1 MKVILLENVKSLGKK
16 GEIVNVN
23 DGYARNFIL
32 PKKLGVEATGKNLN
46 DLKLQKNNEKKVA
59 QENLDAA
66 KELAAEL
73 SAGKVELAIKVG
85 EGGRT
90 FGSVSSKEI
99 AEAVKTQMNLSVDK
113 MQLDIDK
120 KKIQLKESIKSLGT
134 HIVTVKLHP
143 EVSAE
148 LKVVVKEEA

>member
-66 KELAAEL
+66 KEHAAEL

-99 AEAVKTQMNLSVDK
+99 AVAVKDQ

>member
-1 MKVILLENVKSLGKK
+1 MKVILLQDVKSLGKK

-59 QENLDAA
+59 QEQLEAA
-66 KELAAEL
+66 KALAAKLAEGGV
-73 SAGKVELAIKVG
+73 SLAIKMG
-85 EGGRT
+85 EGGRA

-99 AEAVKTQMNLSVDK
+99 AAAVKEQMGLE
-113 MQLDIDK
+113 LDK
-120 KKIQLKESIKSLGT
+120 KKISLKEPIKSLGT

-143 EVSAE
+143 EVAAE
-148 LKVVVKEEA
+148 LKVSVKEEA